1 MRILFT
7 FVGET
12 ALASTVPEAAEGLA
26 GVPFCCMKVAKL
38 SGKNRVRLDFSANV
52 TDLRKIIY
60 ACADKKKRKFCYNE

>member
-12 ALASTVPEAAEGLA
+12 ALPSAVPEAAEGLA

-38 SGKNRVRLDFSANV
+38 SGKNRVRLDFQPM
-52 TDLRKIIY
+52 
-60 ACADKKKRKFCYNE
+60 